1 MDLRRGLGRSLRL
14 VRKAQG
20 VTQYDLSDVTARSYL
35 SYVERGI
42 KNPTV
47 EKLEELA
54 SAMRVHPIT
63 VLTIAYLPQ
72 LREQDLEILQSRVNK
87 EARAI
92 LAQAHNVLPR
102 KSRKR

>member
-20 VTQYDLSDVTARSYL
+20 VTQQDLSDVTARSYL
-35 SYVERGI
+35 SYIERGV

-54 SAMRVHPIT
+54 SAMRVHP
-63 VLTIAYLPQ
+63 LTILMIAYLPQ
-72 LREQDLEILQSRVNK
+72 LRENDLDALQSRISK
-87 EARAI
+87 EVRAV
-92 LAQAHNVLPR
+92 LAEAHKALPR
-102 KSRKR
+102 KTRR